1 MTNRALD
8 PRGVTS
14 RAVLEA
20 FYAAPVPRF
29 GQELVF
35 SPDDALQA
43 IAYRRSAL
51 ARARRASGLHG
62 AAAAAG
68 VDLEAAEN
76 LGAWTIPA
84 LCRCMSLDGILTY
97 LSAALQEAPTV
108 VFCPNLGLL
117 SAVVLSLVPLLLPF
131 GWQSLLLP
139 VMPSP
144 ARRLELLDAP
154 VPFVVGVQYKTP
166 EVSSRCSGLVRV
178 NVYKDRISNAAHLA
192 PLPNRALLH
201 EALAGA
207 HAELRALGRR
217 TGAAHRPAHE
227 VSDAQAALAG
237 VFLSTVQTYLRGL
250 VADLHTY
257 TITDVSA
264 SAQRTSILL
273 KEPFVE
279 ASGAHA
285 RQFMAALCET
295 QLFAVYCDA
304 ALAQR
309 DRHAGQ
315 GDDDD

>member
-1 MTNRALD
+1 MYHT
-8 PRGVTS
+8 
-14 RAVLEA
+14 
-20 FYAAPVPRF
+20 APIPNF

-35 SPDDALQA
+35 SPDDALQP
-43 IAYRRSAL
+43 ISYKRSAL

-62 AAAAAG
+62 PLAAAG

-76 LGAWTIPA
+76 LGGWVIPA

-97 LSAALQEAPTV
+97 LSAALQEASTV

-117 SAVVLSLVPLLLPF
+117 SAVVLSLIPMLLPF

-139 VMPSP
+139 VMPAP
-144 ARRLELLDAP
+144 AKRLELLDAP

-166 EVSSRCSGLVRV
+166 EVSSRCQGLVRV
-178 NVYKDRISNAAHLA
+178 NVYKDKISNAGHLA
-192 PLPNRALLH
+192 PLPNSNLLR
-201 EALAGA
+201 EALAGTYS
-207 HAELRALGRR
+207 ELRTLGQS
-217 TGAAHRPAHE
+217 TGASHRPVHE
-227 VSDAQAALAG
+227 VSDAQVALAG

-264 SAQRTSILL
+264 SSQRTSILL

-279 ASGAHA
+279 ASESQA
-285 RQFMAALCET
+285 RPFMAALCET

-304 ALAQR
+304 ILAQ
-309 DRHAGQ
+309 DN
-315 GDDDD
+315 